1 MMTVRRFPTRAIALR
16 AGEVRGTLIS
26 MPAKTP
32 AWFVYLLECRGGR
45 IYTGIAT
52 DVDRRLAE
60 HRAGRGARFT
70 RAHPPERELARMPC
84 ADRPEAL
91 RREAAIKRLSPA
103 AKRELADAVASG
115 RASGVASL
123 AAAVETVTSLGKP
136 EPSQ

>member
-1 MMTVRRFPTRAIALR
+1 MVP
-16 AGEVRGTLIS
+16 S
-26 MPAKTP
+26 PS

-70 RAHPPERELARMPC
+70 RAHPPVRELARLPC

-91 RREAAIKRLSPA
+91 RREAAIKRLTPS
-103 AKRELADAVASG
+103 AKRELAA
-115 RASGVASL
+115 GVASPPDD
-123 AAAVETVTSLGKP
+123 VETVTCLGKP
-136 EPSQ
+136 DPPP

>member
-1 MMTVRRFPTRAIALR
+1 MSESP
-16 AGEVRGTLIS
+16 S
-26 MPAKTP
+26 

-70 RAHPPERELARMPC
+70 RAHPPVRELARLPC

-91 RREAAIKRLSPA
+91 RREAAIKRLSPV
-103 AKRELADAVASG
+103 AKRALAA
-115 RASGVASL
+115 GVASPPDR
-123 AAAVETVTSLGKP
+123 VETVTCLGNP
-136 EPSQ
+136 DPHQ